1 MAICE
6 YWVMTMLNR
15 IKEFLDNR
23 PDPISGAS
31 QTSPYRFWQ
40 DTGIGRDTAY
50 RMYNDPTYI
59 PTSGAL
65 NKICEAYRMQPGD
78 FLCWVPD
85 SASIPLDLDADL
97 PEKSIHKDDPAT
109 MKGQTKKQR
118 SSESS
123 LTFSLKSA

>member
-1 MAICE
+1 
-6 YWVMTMLNR
+6 MLNR

-23 PDPISGAS
+23 PDPISGAG

-59 PTSGAL
+59 PASGAL

-78 FLCWVPD
+78 FLFWVPD
-85 SASIPLDLDADL
+85 SASIPLDLDAEL
-97 PEKSIHKDDPAT
+97 PEKSIHRADPAT
-109 MKGQTKKQR
+109 MKGKAKEQGQSK
-118 SSESS
+118 S
-123 LTFSLKSA
+123 LLSFTLKSA